1 MCKSISRK
9 SLIAKLDK
17 QYEAVMINIKKAL
30 SSKDYVCTTADIWSQ
45 QKRSFLGMT
54 AHVVDPETLQ
64 RVCFAIACERFS
76 GIHSFDS
83 ISEKI
88 QNVHDKIGLDYK
100 KITRTI
106 TDNASN
112 FAKNFS

>member
-1 MCKSISRK
+1 
-9 SLIAKLDK
+9 
-17 QYEAVMINIKKAL
+17 MINIKKAL
-30 SSKDYVCTTADIWSQ
+30 SSKDYVYTTADIWSQ